1 MEKTEIESYG
11 HEDPN
16 SYRGETPGSH
26 YPPYAKYG
34 SEYDDEAKQE
44 VVDQTSDIGQVEE
57 QAGTKRGLSA
67 RHIQMISLGGAIG
80 TGLFLNS
87 GGNIASAGPAGALI
101 AYIVIGFMVFCI
113 MTCLGEMATYM
124 PISGSFNL
132 YAAKFVDP
140 ALGFALGWNYWFSWA
155 VTIATE
161 LAAAATII
169 DYWFQDYQPVPN
181 AAWSAIFLVL
191 IFGVNTFGVRVYGEL
206 EYWFAMIKIILVIVF
221 LIVALL
227 VTTGAVGG
235 HTIGFSYWK
244 DPGAFNN
251 GVLGTVGVLLSAG
264 FSFQGT
270 EIVGVTA
277 GEAKNPHKS
286 VPRAIRNVF
295 WRIVIFF
302 VLTMLFIGMCV
313 PYTLPDLSTSSDS
326 TTASF
331 TIIFNLAGIGVG
343 AHIVNAVILSSVL
356 SAANSSLYTCS
367 RTLMALARDGKAP
380 SIFARVTRFGSP
392 LWATLGS
399 SIIGFAC
406 VFVDLYRPEDAF
418 VWFLSITAVTGF
430 ISWTGIAAAH
440 LRFRKAYVAQGRD
453 VNELPYRALW
463 YPFSPIFAIVLTVLI
478 VLAQGYGAF
487 YPQWDVLT
495 FFIDYIGI
503 APFILTYGGYKIF
516 KRSKVIPLLE
526 VDLDTSRYIPTYEDE
541 IENQEYEHR
550 PWYKRVF
557 GAII

>member
-1 MEKTEIESYG
+1 MQEKTEIESYN
-11 HEDPN
+11 HP
-16 SYRGETPGSH
+16 
-26 YPPYAKYG
+26 
-34 SEYDDEAKQE
+34 Q
-44 VVDQTSDIGQVEE
+44 DIGSPRGGTPQYENYSDYDVNEKNVDVSDHGAMEE
-57 QAGTKRGLSA
+57 QVGTKRGLSA

-132 YAAKFVDP
+132 YASKFVDP

-161 LAAAATII
+161 LSAAATII
-169 DYWFQDYQPVPN
+169 DYWFQDNQVVPD

-191 IFGVNTFGVRVYGEL
+191 ILGINTFGVRVYGEL
-206 EYWFAMIKIILVIVF
+206 EYWFAMIKILLVIVF

-295 WRIVIFF
+295 WRILIFF

-313 PYTLPDLSTSSDS
+313 PYDLPELSTSSDAA
-326 TTASF
+326 TASF
-331 TIIFNLAGIGVG
+331 TIIFNIAGIGVG
-343 AHIVNAVILSSVL
+343 AHIVNAVVLSSVL

-380 SIFARVTRFGSP
+380 ALFSRTTRWGAPVF
-392 LWATLGS
+392 ATLAS

-406 VFVDLYRPEDAF
+406 VFVSLYRPDDAF

-440 LRFRKAYVAQGRD
+440 LRFRKAYVYQGRD
-453 VNELPYRALW
+453 LNELPYRALW
-463 YPFSPIFAIVLTVLI
+463 FPFSPIFAIVLTVLI

-487 YPQWDVLT
+487 YPEWDTTT

-516 KRSKVIPLLE
+516 RRSKVIPLGE
-526 VDLDTSRYIPTYEDE
+526 VDLDTGRYFPTAQDE
-541 IENQEYEHR
+541 IDNENDLHR
-550 PWYKRVF
+550 PWYKKMF
-557 GAII
+557 SAIV

>member
-1 MEKTEIESYG
+1 MQEKTEIESHNAQDTG
-11 HEDPN
+11 STREEVIP
-16 SYRGETPGSH
+16 SYAH
-26 YPPYAKYG
+26 YG
-34 SEYDDEAKQE
+34 SEYDDANEKQVE
-44 VVDQTSDIGQVEE
+44 TSDVGAIEE
-57 QAGTKRGLSA
+57 QVGTKRGLNA

-132 YAAKFVDP
+132 YAAKFIDP

-161 LAAAATII
+161 LSAAATII
-169 DYWFQDYQPVPN
+169 DYWFQDNKVVPD
-181 AAWSAIFLVL
+181 AAWSSIFLVL
-191 IFGVNTFGVRVYGEL
+191 VFGINTFGVRVYGEL
-206 EYWFAMIKIILVIVF
+206 EYWFAMIKILLVIVF

-227 VTTGAVGG
+227 VTTGAVGPS
-235 HTIGFSYWK
+235 TIGFSYWK
-244 DPGAFNN
+244 SPGSFNN
-251 GVLGTVGVLLSAG
+251 GALGTIGVLLSAG

-286 VPRAIRNVF
+286 VPRAIRNTF

-302 VLTMLFIGMCV
+302 ILTMLFIGMCV
-313 PYTLPDLSTSSDS
+313 PYDLPELSTSGSS

-331 TIIFNLAGIGVG
+331 TIIFKLAGIGVG
-343 AHIVNAVILSSVL
+343 ADIVNAVILTSVL

-380 SIFARVTRFGSP
+380 RIFSRVSRFGSP
-392 LWATLGS
+392 IMATLGS
-399 SIIGFAC
+399 AVIGFAC
-406 VFVDLYRPEDAF
+406 VIVQIYRPSDAF
-418 VWFLSITAVTGF
+418 VWFLSITAVSGF
-430 ISWTGIAAAH
+430 VSWTGIAAAH
-440 LRFRKAYVAQGRD
+440 VRFRKAYVAQGRD
-453 VNELPYRALW
+453 LHELPYRALW

-478 VLAQGYGAF
+478 VLGQGYGAF
-487 YPQWDVLT
+487 YPSWDTTT

-503 APFILTYGGYKIF
+503 APFILTYAGYKIF
-516 KRSKVIPLLE
+516 RRSKVIPLLE
-526 VDLDTSRYIPTYEDE
+526 VDLDTGRYIPTYEDE
-541 IENQEYEHR
+541 LDNQNDANR
-550 PWYKRVF
+550 PWYKKIF
-557 GAII
+557 SAII